1 MPKVKL
7 FFTTSIGMRGI
18 MDTQGSHAGS
28 LQRIGVDK
36 TSSDISVVGLVGQGP
51 HRRREY

>member
-1 MPKVKL
+1 
-7 FFTTSIGMRGI
+7 MRGI

-28 LQRIGVDK
+28 LKRIGVDK
-36 TSSDISVVGLVGQGP
+36 TSSDIAVLGPLGQGP